1 MTTLQDLFLAIKE
14 ENLTKDRLEGYH
26 KALSELRGQMRM
38 ELAEITKRKA
48 VYLLQNPE
56 ISVAQRK
63 ITFAGTPDGQREI
76 ELKAYIGAVGDNL
89 NSVKS
94 RLYSIY

>member
-1 MTTLQDLFLAIKE
+1 MTTLQDLFLTVKDSK
-14 ENLTKDRLEGYH
+14 LTKDQLEDYH

-38 ELAEITKRKA
+38 ELADITKRKA
-48 VYLLQNPE
+48 IYMLQIPE

-63 ITFAGTPDGQREI
+63 INFSATSDGQREI
-76 ELKAYIGAVGDNL
+76 ELKAYIGATGDNL

-94 RLYSIY
+94 RLYSQY